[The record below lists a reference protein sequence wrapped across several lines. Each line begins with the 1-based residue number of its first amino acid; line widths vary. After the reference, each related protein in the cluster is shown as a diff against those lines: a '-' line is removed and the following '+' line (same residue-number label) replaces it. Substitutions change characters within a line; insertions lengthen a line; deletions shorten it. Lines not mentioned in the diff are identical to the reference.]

1 MALLAGGVQQTTQ
14 KLAENDRRRGLTV
27 ILATIFLI
35 QAGFF
40 LIIPLLSVH
49 FVDGLGWAAAFLGMV
64 LAVRQF
70 TQQGLTMFGGAL
82 ADRWGAKPLILTGV
96 LVRALSFMVMG
107 TADSKPLLLLSG
119 ILVALGGALFD
130 APIRASIASLARPE
144 EMQDYY
150 ARVGIARNLAQMIG
164 PAVGA
169 FLIGFNFQSVGFGAA
184 GFFMLTFLA
193 VWWGVPSI
201 SGSLL
206 DENEDG
212 GHSTVFD
219 RLKLVFTDRPYV
231 LFTVLSIGF
240 WFMWVQL
247 ALSLPLAAK
256 ALSGSNSGVGAFL
269 TVNSL
274 IALSLQFPTIWLIRR
289 YFRPQQA
296 LFAGTAITAIGLG
309 TVAFAQKM
317 PHLYFSAFL
326 FSLGVVLVMPNIQTV
341 AAVMADASSRGAYL
355 GFNALALAVG
365 GGLGNMVGGA
375 LLDLADTFAMHG
387 LPWLIFCGL
396 GGLTAVGLWWFQRNH
411 PMSRVAS
418 SV

>member
-1 MALLAGGVQQTTQ
+1 MALLAGGVHPTTQ
-14 KLAENDRRRGLTV
+14 KLAEHDRRRGLTV
-27 ILATIFLI
+27 ILTTIFLI

-107 TADSKPLLLLSG
+107 TADSKTLLLLSG

-130 APIRASIASLARPE
+130 APIRASIAALARPE

-201 SGSLL
+201 SGALL
-206 DENEDG
+206 DDNEG
-212 GHSTVFD
+212 GGNRTVID

-231 LFTVLSIGF
+231 LFTALSIGF

-274 IALSLQFPTIWLIRR
+274 IAVSLQFPTIWVIRR
-289 YFRPQQA
+289 YFKPQQA

-326 FSLGVVLVMPNIQTV
+326 FSLGVVLVMPNMQTV

-355 GFNALALAVG
+355 GFNALALALG

-375 LLDLADTFAMHG
+375 LLDLAETFAMQS

-396 GGLTAVGLWWFQRNH
+396 GGLTAFGLWWFQRTH
-411 PMSRVAS
+411 PMGQVAS